1 MRTPH
6 CVSLYSLLSR
16 RSGGQTQSTAS
27 HCTMYWGHWDGLQEY
42 HSLVFYNK
50 FKGSFIIDYDN
61 LGVLHQTDRPSQDLV
76 NSFRSSSIGCIIL
89 LYNNWC
95 SRYFSFQTI
104 SYSVKE
110 NLKVVFQELY
120 NMFKKETQS
129 LQCSN
134 VPISTTN
141 CQLIFCLFLK

>member
-50 FKGSFIIDYDN
+50 FKGSFIIDYDK

-76 NSFRSSSIGCIIL
+76 NSFRSSSIGCIIIQQL
-89 LYNNWC
+89 VQQIFFFSNYIIFSEGESQGRL
-95 SRYFSFQTI
+95 SRTNMLRRKHNHCNVQMFPYQPQTV
-104 SYSVKE
+104 S
-110 NLKVVFQELY
+110 
-120 NMFKKETQS
+120 
-129 LQCSN
+129 
-134 VPISTTN
+134 
-141 CQLIFCLFLK
+141 